1 MNMLTFLPIY
11 FFGKLYYDL
20 AKLHKRS
27 AWLYAILGI
36 VIFFTAQFILGFLLG
51 LFLLMTEIELNVP
64 DFALSLIGVVF
75 GAAVTYGIEY
85 LLKKKWEQNPKADFS
100 ESDLLDQ

>member
-1 MNMLTFLPIY
+1 MYMLTILPIY

-36 VIFFTAQFILGFLLG
+36 VIFFAAQFIFGFLLG
-51 LFLLMTEIELNVP
+51 LFLLVTEVDLNVP

-75 GAAVTYGIEY
+75 GAAATYGIEH
-85 LLKKKWEQNPKADFS
+85 LLKKKWERSPKEALS

>member
-1 MNMLTFLPIY
+1 MLTLLPIY

-27 AWLYAILGI
+27 AWGYAILGI
-36 VIFFTAQFILGFLLG
+36 VIFFAAQFILGFLLG
-51 LFLLMTEIELNVP
+51 LFLLMTETDLNVP
-64 DFALSLIGVVF
+64 DFALSLIGIAF
-75 GAAVTYGIEY
+75 GAAVTYGIEH
-85 LLKKKWEQNPKADFS
+85 LLKKKWERNPKAELS